1 MRAVALPSPAAP
13 VGLCLGGLDPSGGAG
28 LLRDVMTLAA
38 LGVQPMAVC
47 TAEIPAHPS
56 TFEEVQ
62 AKVHDSLIKDK
73 LQKLVDEKA
82 AQLIAKARADN
93 NDLAAAAKSMGLEA
107 KTSDAVDRAGAIEGL
122 GSAGMFPDA
131 FAKPAG
137 AIIGPNG
144 LTADTKVVSKVVEK
158 IPADLSNLASQRAA
172 IRDQIKS
179 EKGRTRNQLFEEGLK
194 DALIKEGK
202 IKIHQDVIDRML
214 ASYHS

>member
-1 MRAVALPSPAAP
+1 
-13 VGLCLGGLDPSGGAG
+13 
-28 LLRDVMTLAA
+28 
-38 LGVQPMAVC
+38 
-47 TAEIPAHPS
+47 
-56 TFEEVQ
+56 
-62 AKVHDSLIKDK
+62 
-73 LQKLVDEKA
+73 
-82 AQLIAKARADN
+82 
-93 NDLAAAAKSMGLEA
+93 MGLEA

-131 FAKPAG
+131 FSKPAG
-137 AIIGPNG
+137 ALIGPNG
-144 LTADTKVVSKVVEK
+144 LAADSKVVSKVVEK
-158 IPADLSNLASQRAA
+158 IPADLSNLAAQRVA